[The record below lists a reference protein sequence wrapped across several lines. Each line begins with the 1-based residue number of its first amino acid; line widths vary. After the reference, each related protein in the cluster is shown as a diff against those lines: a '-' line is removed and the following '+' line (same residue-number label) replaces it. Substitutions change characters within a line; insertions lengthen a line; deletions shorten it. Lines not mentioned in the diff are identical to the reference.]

1 MLPSNR
7 SDVMGSKDPV
17 WTESNWDM
25 ITVRVYT
32 MQDVTYDRVILLMG
46 IIVTLLA
53 YLLIVVGRTLV
64 RKALKRD

>member
-1 MLPSNR
+1 
-7 SDVMGSKDPV
+7 MGAKDPV

-25 ITVRVYT
+25 IMVRVYT
-32 MQDVTYDRVILLMG
+32 MQDETYDRVILVLG
-46 IIVTLLA
+46 IIVTLVA

>member
-7 SDVMGSKDPV
+7 SDPMGAKDPV

-25 ITVRVYT
+25 IMVRVYT
-32 MQDVTYDRVILLMG
+32 MQDETYDRVILVLG
-46 IIVTLLA
+46 IIVTLVA